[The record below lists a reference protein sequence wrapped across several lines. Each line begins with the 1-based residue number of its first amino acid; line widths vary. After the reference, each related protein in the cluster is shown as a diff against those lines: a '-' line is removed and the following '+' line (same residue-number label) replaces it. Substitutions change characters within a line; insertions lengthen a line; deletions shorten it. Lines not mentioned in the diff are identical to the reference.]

1 MSAPLLVVGEL
12 IVDFTLTP
20 ACSENKLRL
29 GGIAHAARALWA
41 IGVPFAVA
49 AVSPLYLRESARSY
63 LSRLGCVEFINL
75 GEVSG
80 APNIMVIG
88 DSIEVGDQGYENL
101 LREEKTVALN
111 DVREALSTYENV
123 LIFPGAFDLNQ
134 LLSTAEQN

>member
-1 MSAPLLVVGEL
+1 
-12 IVDFTLTP
+12 
-20 ACSENKLRL
+20 
-29 GGIAHAARALWA
+29 
-41 IGVPFAVA
+41 
-49 AVSPLYLRESARSY
+49 
-63 LSRLGCVEFINL
+63 
-75 GEVSG
+75 
-80 APNIMVIG
+80 MVIG